1 MNIDARARTIAMV
14 MGVVP
19 HQGFDRRL
27 KIVGPTI
34 ADNAEVANSDFDKN

>member
-1 MNIDARARTIAMV
+1 MNIDARARRIAMA

-19 HQGFDRRL
+19 RQGFDRRL

-34 ADNAEVANSDFDKN
+34 VDNAEVANSGFGKS